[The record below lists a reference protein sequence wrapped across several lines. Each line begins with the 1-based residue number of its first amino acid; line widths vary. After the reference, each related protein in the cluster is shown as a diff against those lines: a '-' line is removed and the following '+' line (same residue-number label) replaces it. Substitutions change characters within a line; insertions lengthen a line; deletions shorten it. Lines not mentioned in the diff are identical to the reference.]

1 MSRDGGKP
9 VYSTAAPGV
18 RQKDDRAA
26 SKPAGGSGPLK
37 MRLEIKGRGGKA
49 VTVLFN
55 LPFGDADA
63 KKHMQTLQS
72 AAGVGCTL
80 KDGVIELRGDVRDK
94 ADTYFAKL
102 GIKCVR
108 AGG

>member
-9 VYSTAAPGV
+9 LYSTSKPGV
-18 RQKDDRAA
+18 T
-26 SKPAGGSGPLK
+26 GEGPLK
-37 MRLEIKGRGGKA
+37 MRLETKGRGGKA

-55 LPFGDADA
+55 LPFNDQDA
-63 KKHMQTLQS
+63 KKHMQAIQA
-72 AAGVGCTL
+72 AAGVGGTM
-80 KDGVIELRGDVRDK
+80 KDGQIELRGDVRDK
-94 ADTYFAKL
+94 ADAYFLKQ